1 MSLPS
6 LVVAL
11 ALIALILILLLV
23 LVMRARARSPA
34 AAPPRSR
41 TVPHR
46 EDATE
51 REARHQAVDELGTEL
66 IERRVE
72 LDSRRGTL
80 GGDRDLLASLDRLE
94 ERRRNGEISD
104 EQFEAEKVRLL
115 GG

>member
-1 MSLPS
+1 MSLPA

-11 ALIALILILLLV
+11 ALIALILLLLLV
-23 LVMRARARSPA
+23 LILRARARSPA
-34 AAPPRSR
+34 AAPRRPG
-41 TVPHR
+41 TVQPH
-46 EDATE
+46 EDAAE

-80 GGDRDLLASLDRLE
+80 GGDRDLLEALDRLE